1 MLHPTANDCLPGCP
15 LCPAALQEAAPALS
29 FQVHLQSGHQ
39 LQARLYLCYD
49 QEPGQPAAPTGG
61 HRGAA
66 GWGDVDSPRSCSTE
80 TSAEVG
86 NERTW

>member
-1 MLHPTANDCLPGCP
+1 MLHPTANDCLPGCL

-49 QEPGQPAAPTGG
+49 QDPGQPAAPAGG
-61 HRGAA
+61 RRGAVS
-66 GWGDVDSPRSCSTE
+66 GGYVGSPRSSSAA
-80 TSAEVG
+80 TSSEVG